1 MNEPKIAETRAI
13 AYDIYVRSFHEAKYT
28 IDEIKDFIDYV
39 KWLVE
44 YAKHIFHREI
54 RLSRK
59 IIFK

>member
-1 MNEPKIAETRAI
+1 MNEPKIAETQAI
-13 AYDIYVRSFHEAKYT
+13 AYDIYVQSFHGTKYT
-28 IDEIKDFIDYV
+28 KDSINYV

-44 YAKHIFHREI
+44 YAKHVFHREI